1 MRKSLP
7 LWVAI
12 AVPAMLAG
20 HAAAYALA
28 GLNSADA
35 RHAWFS
41 PVLECSLAVLILT
54 GTILLAGTF
63 VGARIFA
70 RTKIE
75 QSFFA
80 VAPRLAIAQSLLF
93 GAAETLEGAH
103 ITLAGIVAQL
113 ITAVFAAYLFSLFTR
128 LLARCFATAVEASRY
143 LQRLLAAVAVYVPRA
158 TPARASALFACAGP
172 HSFQRP
178 PPQD

>member
-28 GLNSADA
+28 GLNAGDA
-35 RHAWFS
+35 RHMWFS
-41 PVLECSLAVLILT
+41 PVLEGSLAVLILT
-54 GTILLAGTF
+54 ATMLLAGSF

-70 RTKIE
+70 RTQIE

-80 VAPRLAIAQSLLF
+80 VAPRLAIAQVLLF
-93 GAAETLEGAH
+93 VAAESLEGAH
-103 ITLAGIVAQL
+103 VTFVGIVAQL
-113 ITAVFAAYLFSLFTR
+113 LTAVCAAYLLSLFTR
-128 LLARCFATAVEASRY
+128 LLARCFGTAVEASRY
-143 LQRLLAAVAVYVPRA
+143 LQRLLAEVAVYIPRTTA
-158 TPARASALFACAGP
+158 ARTLALFACAGP